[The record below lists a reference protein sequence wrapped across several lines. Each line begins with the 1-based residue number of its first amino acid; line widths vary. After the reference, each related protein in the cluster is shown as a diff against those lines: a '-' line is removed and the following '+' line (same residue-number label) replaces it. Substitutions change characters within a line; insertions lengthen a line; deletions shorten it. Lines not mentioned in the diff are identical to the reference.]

1 MNKSFNMPTMSE
13 LTVGMENTWMVIDG
27 QRIRVLVVED
37 DNLVAQT
44 ISGLLTEHGC
54 EVVGL
59 AMNGREAVTM
69 TQTLRPDVVVMDIRM
84 PDIDGITASQL
95 IQETCPTPVIALT
108 AYGDKELVESAAQAG
123 VAAYLMKPIAMRELE
138 RAIIIARA
146 RFADMMT
153 LRKLNKRLA
162 ALNADLDLFAQMVA
176 HDLRHLLSPVQG
188 YAEILQLEY
197 DDISPD
203 EARESLGIISQAVH
217 DMDNLIGDLLLLANV
232 RQQDVP
238 RSSLEMEMLTQETLR
253 RLRFLIERHHAQI
266 AMPDVWP
273 VVCGYGPWVVQV
285 WVNYISNA
293 IKYGGPSPHIELGWE
308 ELPTYIM
315 NPTRRGIAR
324 FWVKDYGVGIASQDL
339 PYVFDAFTRVGD
351 IKSHRHGL
359 GLSIVKHIVEQLE
372 GEVSVASTKGLGSTF
387 SFTLPLASPDEDAA

>member
-1 MNKSFNMPTMSE
+1 
-13 LTVGMENTWMVIDG
+13 MVTDG
-27 QRIRVLVVED
+27 QPTRILIVED
-37 DNLVAQT
+37 DNLTAET
-44 ISGLLTEHGC
+44 ISGLLTEYGC

-84 PDIDGITASQL
+84 PEIDGIAASQL

-123 VAAYLMKPIAMRELE
+123 VAAYLVKPIGMRELE
-138 RAIIIARA
+138 RAIIVARA

-153 LRKLNKRLA
+153 LQKLNKKLI
-162 ALNADLDLFAQMVA
+162 ALNADLNLFAQMVA

-188 YAEILQLEY
+188 YAEILQIEY

-203 EARESLGIISQAVH
+203 EARESLGIIVQAVH

-238 RSSLEMEMLTQETLR
+238 RSSLEMEIVIQETLR
-253 RLRFLIERHHAQI
+253 RLRFLIQRHQANI
-266 AMPDVWP
+266 VMPDVWP
-273 VVCGYGPWVVQV
+273 VIWGYAPWVVQV

-293 IKYGGPSPHIELGWE
+293 IKYGGPSPRIELGWE
-308 ELPTYIM
+308 EMPVYIV
-315 NPTRRGIAR
+315 NPTHRGIVR
-324 FWVKDYGVGIASQDL
+324 FWVKDYGVGIESQDL
-339 PYVFDAFTRVGD
+339 PYVFDAFTKVGD

-359 GLSIVKHIVEQLE
+359 GLSIVKHIVEELE
-372 GEVSVASTKGLGSTF
+372 GEVSVASMKDLGSTF
-387 SFTLPLASPDEDAA
+387 SFTLPLASPNEGAT

>member
-1 MNKSFNMPTMSE
+1 
-13 LTVGMENTWMVIDG
+13 MVIDG
-27 QRIRVLVVED
+27 QRVRILVVED

-44 ISGLLTEHGC
+44 IVAVLTEYGC
-54 EVVGL
+54 EVVGM
-59 AMNGREAVTM
+59 ATNGLEAVTM
-69 TQTLRPDVVVMDIRM
+69 TQNLRPDVVVMDIRM
-84 PDIDGITASQL
+84 PEIDGIQASQL

-108 AYGDKELVESAAQAG
+108 AYDEKELVESAAHAG
-123 VAAYLMKPIAMRELE
+123 ISAYLMKPLGVRELE

-146 RFADMMT
+146 RFADMMA
-153 LRKLNKRLA
+153 LQKLNKKLA
-162 ALNADLDLFAQMVA
+162 ALNADLNLFSQMVA
-176 HDLRHLLSPVQG
+176 HDLRHLLSPIQG
-188 YAEILQLEY
+188 YAEILRMEY
-197 DDISPD
+197 DDISPE

-238 RSSLEMEMLTQETLR
+238 RSALEMKSIIQETLR
-253 RLRFLIERHHAQI
+253 RLRFLIEHHEAHI
-266 AMPDVWP
+266 IMPDTWP
-273 VVCGYGPWVVQV
+273 VVHGYAPWVVQV

-293 IKYGGPSPHIELGWE
+293 IKYGGPAPRIELGWE
-308 ELPTYIM
+308 ELPTYLT
-315 NPTRRGIAR
+315 NPTRQGSAR

-372 GEVSVASTKGLGSTF
+372 GEVSVASTKGAGSTF
-387 SFTLPLASPDEDAA
+387 SFTLPLAAPGDDKA

>member
-1 MNKSFNMPTMSE
+1 MS
-13 LTVGMENTWMVIDG
+13 IDG
-27 QRIRVLVVED
+27 QRTRILVVED

-44 ISGLLTEHGC
+44 ISGLLTEYGC

-69 TQTLRPDVVVMDIRM
+69 TQTLRPDVVIMDIRM
-84 PDIDGITASQL
+84 PEIDGIAASQL

-108 AYGDKELVESAAQAG
+108 AYGDKKLVESAAKAG
-123 VAAYLMKPIAMRELE
+123 VSAYLMKPLGVRELE

-153 LRKLNKRLA
+153 LQKLNKKLA

-188 YAEILQLEY
+188 YAEILQMEY
-197 DDISPD
+197 DVISPD
-203 EARESLGIISQAVH
+203 EARESLGIIIQAVH
-217 DMDNLIGDLLLLANV
+217 DMDNLISDLLLLANV
-232 RQQDVP
+232 RQLDVP
-238 RSSLEMEMLTQETLR
+238 RSLLEMEIVIQETLR
-253 RLRFLIERHHAQI
+253 RLRFLIERHQVHI
-266 AMPDVWP
+266 VMPDVWP
-273 VVCGYGPWVVQV
+273 VVCGYAPWVVQV

-293 IKYGGPSPHIELGWE
+293 IKYGGMSPRIELGWE
-308 ELPTYIM
+308 EMPTYIV
-315 NPTRRGIAR
+315 NPTHNGIAR

-339 PYVFDAFTRVGD
+339 PYVFDAFTKAGD

-387 SFTLPLASPDEDAA
+387 SFTLPLASPDEGAA